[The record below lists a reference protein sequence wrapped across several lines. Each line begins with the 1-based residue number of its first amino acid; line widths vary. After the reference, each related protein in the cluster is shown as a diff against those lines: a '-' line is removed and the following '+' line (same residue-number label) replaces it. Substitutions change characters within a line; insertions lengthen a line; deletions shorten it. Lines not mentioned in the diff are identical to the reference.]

1 MKKKNIVDY
10 LREHNNEETFSVAIW
25 KSKLNKFIYY
35 HVDFVLYEDEN
46 EIELLVNDEPYDC
59 YPIITK
65 DKYYDIE
72 SEIQDA
78 LFDVYGI
85 EIRFCDY
92 CGCPMDRGY
101 TDDDADF
108 YNCEECFPKDM
119 DERYGKG
126 NWRSCGEENSMCG
139 FYEYLD
145 KDGWNPEPSYY
156 TEWN

>member
-10 LREHNNEETFSVAIW
+10 LREHNNKDTFNVAIW

-85 EIRFCDY
+85 
-92 CGCPMDRGY
+92 
-101 TDDDADF
+101 
-108 YNCEECFPKDM
+108 
-119 DERYGKG
+119 
-126 NWRSCGEENSMCG
+126 
-139 FYEYLD
+139 
-145 KDGWNPEPSYY
+145 
-156 TEWN
+156 